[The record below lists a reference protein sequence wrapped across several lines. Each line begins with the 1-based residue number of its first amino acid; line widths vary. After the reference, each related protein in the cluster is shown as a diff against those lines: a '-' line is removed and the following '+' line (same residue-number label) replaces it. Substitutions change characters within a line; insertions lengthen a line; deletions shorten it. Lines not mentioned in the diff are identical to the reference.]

1 MSRYGWSSIFRESLS
16 PWASRSDSQE
26 VPHVTDDDFSYI
38 TSADLETSLTPPARA
53 YDPQSPPN
61 AGLESDK
68 LLIKSGN
75 ITYPVHFPAFSIGD
89 GRLFV
94 RDVQDRAGLV
104 MNLSARR
111 SRRIKLYYKGRF
123 LGEQDIPIRD
133 YGVKNNS
140 ELLAAVPEGR
150 VSDDDS
156 SGSAE
161 EVIVTDPRDTNQP
174 SKKKSNKNRKKKNKN
189 REPVPDSPTN
199 LEVPGQADGEGRR
212 TTPDPSIHPSRVPSP
227 TVPSGPIEKMQ
238 AIRSHFDAEL
248 LPLCQQFLANPPRD
262 LKKCEDEHRKLSET
276 VMQHVLLKLDEV
288 ETGGDL
294 DIRARRKDLVNYV
307 QDILKEIDE
316 RLPVGSKPNR

>member
-1 MSRYGWSSIFRESLS
+1 MSRYGWSSLFRESLS
-16 PWASRSDSQE
+16 PWSSRSDGQE
-26 VPHVTDDDFSYI
+26 VPHVTEDDFSYI

-53 YDPQSPPN
+53 YDPQSPPS

-75 ITYPVHFPAFSIGD
+75 VTYPVHFPAFSIGD

-111 SRRIKLYYKGRF
+111 SRRIKLYYKGRY

-140 ELLAAVPEGR
+140 ELLATVPEGR
-150 VSDDDS
+150 ISDDDS

-161 EVIVTDPRDTNQP
+161 EVIVTDPRDTYQP
-174 SKKKSNKNRKKKNKN
+174 SKKKSKGGRKKKNKT
-189 REPVPDSPTN
+189 RDPAQESSAN
-199 LEVPGQADGEGRR
+199 LEVPGPADVDNRR
-212 TTPDPSIHPSRVPSP
+212 PTPDPSIHPSRVPSP
-227 TVPSGPIEKMQ
+227 AVPGGPIEKLEG
-238 AIRSHFDAEL
+238 IRSHFDEQL
-248 LPLCQQFLANPPRD
+248 LPLCKQFLDNPPKD
-262 LKKCEDEHRKLSET
+262 PKKREDEHRKLSET
-276 VMQHVLLKLDEV
+276 VLQHVLLKLDEV
-288 ETGGDL
+288 QTGGDL

-316 RLPVGSKPNR
+316 QLPEGSKPNR